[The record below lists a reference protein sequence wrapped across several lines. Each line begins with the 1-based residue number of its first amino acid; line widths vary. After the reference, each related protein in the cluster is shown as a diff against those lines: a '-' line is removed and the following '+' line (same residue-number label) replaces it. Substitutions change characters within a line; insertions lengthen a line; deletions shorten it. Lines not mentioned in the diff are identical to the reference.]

1 MNLAYA
7 DLNDELCLLCA
18 EYSAALS
25 KCTACESNGT
35 HVKCTE
41 CGTANY
47 YFLSSDGTSC
57 L

>member
-35 HVKCTE
+35 HVKCTA
-41 CGTANY
+41 CGTAGY